1 MAGWRSRVARAAPI
15 LVGGLAL
22 SLLGTLLAGWLGGSP
37 RDHPPGVSSREL
49 ALAAEEVSPSVRS
62 EGPRPAQSARLL
74 LEPHGSVAH
83 IAPDGRR
90 PLTVHARPFDRND
103 PRPRIAVAV
112 VGLGL
117 QERPTSRAIALP
129 GAISLHFS
137 AYAAELPAW
146 LERARA
152 SGHEVL
158 MDLPME
164 PVGYPAD
171 DPGPHMLMADGP
183 PGENRDRLVWL
194 LARTTGYVGVAG
206 SGGRFAGSEHAT
218 AVLGELARRGLGL
231 VELGSDRLAGAAD
244 ALGLPYIAT
253 PAPID
258 EELSAVAIDRSLAAL
273 EATALARGGALGLA
287 QAYPISLE
295 RLELWAATLE
305 AKGLA
310 LAPISAFLIERS
322 ASPAGP
328 GSDVERPS

>member
-1 MAGWRSRVARAAPI
+1 MTGWRSRVARAVPI

-22 SLLGTLLAGWLGGSP
+22 SLFGTLLAGWLTGSA
-37 RDHPPGVSSREL
+37 RDHPAEVAGLEL

-74 LEPHGSVAH
+74 LEPHGSVAR

-90 PLTVHARPFDRND
+90 PLDVYARPFDRND

-117 QERPTSRAIALP
+117 QERPTSRAIDLP
-129 GAISLHFS
+129 GVISLHFS
-137 AYAAELPAW
+137 AYATGLPAW

-171 DPGPHMLMADGP
+171 DPGPHTLLADGP
-183 PGENRDRLVWL
+183 PGENRDRAAWL
-194 LARTTGYVGVAG
+194 LARATGYIGVAG

-253 PAPID
+253 PPPID
-258 EELSAVAIDRSLAAL
+258 EELTAVAIDRSLAAL

-295 RLELWAATLE
+295 RLELWAAALE

-322 ASPAGP
+322 ASRLGP